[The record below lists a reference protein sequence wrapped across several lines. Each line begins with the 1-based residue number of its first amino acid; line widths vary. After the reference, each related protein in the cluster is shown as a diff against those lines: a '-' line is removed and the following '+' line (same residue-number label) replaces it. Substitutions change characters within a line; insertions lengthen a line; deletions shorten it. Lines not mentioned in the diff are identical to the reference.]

1 MGAGDHTRAHM
12 RPWSCRSTPPP
23 RRLSCIKLE
32 SRMPEDWAG
41 VCTKIFPAY
50 QLLIEMKTQQIEKK
64 QEQLDP

>member
-1 MGAGDHTRAHM
+1 
-12 RPWSCRSTPPP
+12 
-23 RRLSCIKLE
+23 
-32 SRMPEDWAG
+32 MPEDWAG